1 MFHKHTKATRGEP
14 GRGPEGTFRCDVC
27 RFVQPEAGL
36 CGDVADTAENPP
48 RIYKLCGCCSL
59 WLGLGT
65 SRFQKGLL
73 FTFSDKQ
80 LAKIKALDQELD
92 SLGSFDG
99 ISKKISDLAQESNL
113 GLQKMGNLEES
124 FQMAHE
130 SLSRDPVLRSLTKF
144 RFSIL
149 SSDYRDLSDRLTRG
163 LKVDRREIN
172 KANK

>member
-1 MFHKHTKATRGEP
+1 M
-14 GRGPEGTFRCDVC
+14 GPEGTFRCDVC